1 MNRIFE
7 FTKRYSKIL
16 FAVYMGLVI
25 LVLVLKFPTGLVSS
39 NVKVWLDGGDVTRM
53 SPQLKP
59 FDTIVLYVKNVQAVT
74 DWFFKNLAC
83 NIIMFIPYGL
93 LTPLFMKKWKYMG
106 IKVAVSAIVTSLSIE
121 IFQYAT
127 AFGLCDIDDVI
138 LNVAGAILGYAIYK
152 LIHKFVNK

>member
-7 FTKRYSKIL
+7 FVRKYSKIF
-16 FAVYMGLVI
+16 FAVYMGAVI
-25 LVLVLKFPTGLVSS
+25 LVLVLKFPTGLVTRT
-39 NVKVWLDGGDVTRM
+39 VRVWLDGGDVTRM
-53 SPQLKP
+53 SPQLIP
-59 FDTIVLYVKNVQAVT
+59 FDTIVFYVKSVQAVT

-93 LTPLFMKKWKYMG
+93 LTPLFMRECKYMG
-106 IKVAVSAIVTSLSIE
+106 GKVVATAALTSVLIE

-138 LNVAGAILGYAIYK
+138 LNVAGAMLGYAIYK
-152 LIHKFVNK
+152 LIYKLVSR